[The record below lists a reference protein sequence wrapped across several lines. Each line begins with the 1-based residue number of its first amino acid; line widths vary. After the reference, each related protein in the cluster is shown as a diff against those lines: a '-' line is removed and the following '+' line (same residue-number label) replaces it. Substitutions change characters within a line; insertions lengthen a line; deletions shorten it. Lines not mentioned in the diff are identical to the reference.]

1 MHDFSEQL
9 LEWYQQNKR
18 DLPWRNTQNP
28 YKIWLSE
35 IILQQT
41 RVEQG
46 WNYYLAFTETYPT
59 VEDLA
64 NTSEQEV
71 LKLWQGLGYYS
82 RARNLHFT
90 AKCIVNELQ
99 GQFPT
104 NYKELLKLKGVGK
117 YTAAA
122 IASFAY
128 GEAVPAIDGNVYRVL
143 SRVFGEYETI
153 NTPKAEKIFRQYA
166 MELLPTQKAGD
177 FNQAMMEL
185 GATVCKPQNPNCKEC
200 PVSAKCWANA
210 NTKQTELP
218 VKKAAIKVRKR
229 CFNYFVIEQNE
240 SFILQKR
247 TEKDVWQHL
256 YEFPLLEQEKV
267 TVAICADFLNENLQ
281 MQTPILQKINTKPII
296 HKLSHQHL
304 HITFWKVSGDFSINS
319 KHTLVPKIEFSRYPM
334 PIVLANFLKKN
345 ANKCQFD
352 TQLLF

>member
-64 NTSEQEV
+64 NASEQEV

-90 AKCIVNELQ
+90 AKYIVNELQ
-99 GQFPT
+99 EKFPT

-153 NTPKAEKIFRQYA
+153 NTPKAEKIFRKYA

-185 GATVCKPQNPNCKEC
+185 GATVCKPQNPNCKKC

-218 VKKAAIKVRKR
+218 VKKEAIKVRKR
-229 CFNYFVIEQNE
+229 YFNYFVIEQKE
-240 SFILQKR
+240 AFVLQKR

-267 TVAICADFLNENLQ
+267 TVALCADFLTENLQ
-281 MQTPILQKINTKPII
+281 MQTPILQRVNTNPII

-304 HITFWKVSGDFSINS
+304 HITFWEVSGDFSTNS
-319 KHTLVPKIEFSRYPM
+319 KHTLVPQTEFSRYPM

-345 ANKCQFD
+345 AKQCQFD
-352 TQLLF
+352 TQLLL

>member
-46 WNYYLAFTETYPT
+46 WNYYLAFTETYPAI
-59 VEDLA
+59 EDLA
-64 NTSEQEV
+64 NASEQEV

-90 AKCIVNELQ
+90 AKYIVNELQ
-99 GQFPT
+99 GRFPS

-143 SRVFGEYETI
+143 SRVFGEYEII

-166 MELLPTQKAGD
+166 MELLPTQKAGN

-210 NTKQTELP
+210 NTKQVELP

-229 CFNYFVIEQNE
+229 YFNYFVIEQNE
-240 SFILQKR
+240 AFVLQKR

-267 TVAICADFLNENLQ
+267 TAALCADFLTENLQ
-281 MQTPILQKINTKPII
+281 MQTPILQRINTKPII

-304 HITFWKVSGDFSINS
+304 HITFWKVSGDFSTNS
-319 KHTLVPKIEFSRYPM
+319 KYTLVPKTEFSRYPM

-345 ANKCQFD
+345 AKQCQFD

>member
-18 DLPWRNTQNP
+18 DLPWRSTQNP

-59 VEDLA
+59 VTDLA
-64 NTSEQEV
+64 NASEQEV

-90 AKCIVNELQ
+90 AKYIVNELQ

-185 GATVCKPQNPNCKEC
+185 GATVCKPQNSNCKEC

-210 NTKQTELP
+210 NTKQAELP

-229 CFNYFVIEQNE
+229 YFNYFVIEQNE
-240 SFILQKR
+240 AFVLQKR

-256 YEFPLLEQEKV
+256 YEFPLLEKKE
-267 TVAICADFLNENLQ
+267 ASLEDYSEFLLEHFGIENPTFKQL
-281 MQTPILQKINTKPII
+281 TSNPII

-304 HITFWKVSGDFSINS
+304 HITFWKVGGSFSVNS
-319 KHTLVPKIEFSRYPM
+319 NYVFVPKTELSLYPM

-345 ANKCQFD
+345 I
-352 TQLLF
+352 